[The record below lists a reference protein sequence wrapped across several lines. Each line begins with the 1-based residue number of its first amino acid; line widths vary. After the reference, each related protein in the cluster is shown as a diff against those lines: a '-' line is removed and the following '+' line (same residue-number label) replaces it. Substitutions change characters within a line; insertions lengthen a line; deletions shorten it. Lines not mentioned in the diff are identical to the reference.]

1 VCWHIFV
8 RLLQRTLVSLHTT
21 SSQHWLSL
29 IREWVGGWGRREPD
43 SNLDLGNGKNH
54 KEHKYKDKNVVYIG
68 TNIDREAEKESVGSV
83 LAQITTNRGVLTAST
98 HNCQPTMPLLLHV
111 VTTNHNQQN
120 SRCVST
126 NHK

>member
-1 VCWHIFV
+1 
-8 RLLQRTLVSLHTT
+8 
-21 SSQHWLSL
+21 
-29 IREWVGGWGRREPD
+29 VGGWGRREPD
-43 SNLDLGNGKNH
+43 SNLGPGNGKNH

-68 TNIDREAEKESVGSV
+68 TNIDREAEKES
-83 LAQITTNRGVLTAST
+83 GVLTAST

>member
-1 VCWHIFV
+1 M
-8 RLLQRTLVSLHTT
+8 
-21 SSQHWLSL
+21 
-29 IREWVGGWGRREPD
+29 
-43 SNLDLGNGKNH
+43 
-54 KEHKYKDKNVVYIG
+54 VYIG

-126 NHK
+126 NHKRDFFYERTITNKRGVLTQITINKVQDVLA